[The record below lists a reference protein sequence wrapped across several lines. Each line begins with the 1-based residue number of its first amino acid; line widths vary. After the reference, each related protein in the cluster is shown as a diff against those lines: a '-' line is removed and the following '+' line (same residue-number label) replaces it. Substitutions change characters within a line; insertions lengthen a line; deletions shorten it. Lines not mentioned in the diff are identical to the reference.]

1 MKQIFK
7 YLSIITMLSIMVIPF
22 LVAIGFVVKQ
32 QIIAHKMFEKL
43 EQNTEK
49 TYQYTIQ
56 EISWIKEG
64 KELMIQGKMFDVKR
78 FEIKGNN
85 IEITGLFDEEE
96 DALQQQFLL
105 LLQPG
110 KHTTTPLQAL
120 IIISIFSP
128 LFLEPNTIEIPV
140 NYAVIKNNFPIN
152 YKENSIRKNYPINI
166 PPPKVNC

>member
-7 YLSIITMLSIMVIPF
+7 YLSVVTMLSIIAIPF

-43 EQNTEK
+43 EQSAEK
-49 TYQYTIQ
+49 TYQYTLQ

-64 KELMIQGKMFDVKR
+64 KELMIQGKMFDVKH
-78 FEIKGNN
+78 FKIKENS

-105 LLQPG
+105 LSQSKKNTP
-110 KHTTTPLQAL
+110 TPLQTL

-128 LFLEPNTIEIPV
+128 LFLELNTIEIPV
-140 NYAVIKNNFPIN
+140 IYTVVKNNFSIN
-152 YKENSIRKNYPINI
+152 YTENSIRKNFPINI
-166 PPPKVNC
+166 PPPKVYC

>member
-7 YLSIITMLSIMVIPF
+7 YLSIVTMLSIIAIPF

-43 EQNTEK
+43 EQSAEK

-78 FEIKGNN
+78 FKIKENS

-96 DALQQQFLL
+96 DALQQRFLL
-105 LLQPG
+105 LLQP
-110 KHTTTPLQAL
+110 KKNTPTPLQTL

-128 LFLEPNTIEIPV
+128 LFLELNTIEIPV
-140 NYAVIKNNFPIN
+140 NYTVVKNNFSIN
-152 YKENSIRKNYPINI
+152 YKENSIRKNFPINI
-166 PPPKVNC
+166 PPPKVYC

>member
-32 QIIAHKMFEKL
+32 QIITHKMFEKL

-64 KELMIQGKMFDVKR
+64 KELMMQGKMFDVKR

-96 DALQQQFLL
+96 DALQQRFLL
-105 LLQPG
+105 LLQPI
-110 KHTTTPLQAL
+110 KHTPAPLQEL

-128 LFLEPNTIEIPV
+128 LFLEQNTIEISV
-140 NYAVIKNNFPIN
+140 IYAVIKNNFPIN

-166 PPPKVNC
+166 LPPKVYC

>member
-1 MKQIFK
+1 
-7 YLSIITMLSIMVIPF
+7 MVIPF

-32 QIIAHKMFEKL
+32 QIITHKMFEKL

-49 TYQYTIQ
+49 THQYTIQ

-64 KELMIQGKMFDVKR
+64 KELMMQGKMFDLKR

-96 DALQQQFLL
+96 DALQQRFLL
-105 LLQPG
+105 LLQPI
-110 KHTTTPLQAL
+110 KHTPAPLQEL

-128 LFLEPNTIEIPV
+128 LFLEQNTIEISV
-140 NYAVIKNNFPIN
+140 IYAVIKNNFPIN

-166 PPPKVNC
+166 LPPKVYC